1 MDIDIMGR
9 KRGVL
14 ISWGGKG
21 VYCYHGEEK
30 GGIDIMGRT
39 RRVLLS

>member
-1 MDIDIMGR
+1 MRR

-21 VYCYHGEEK
+21 GYCHHGEEK
-30 GGIDIMGRT
+30 GGIDIMGRK
-39 RRVLLS
+39 RGVLI